1 MRLSQIWRLSAIG
14 VLWRWPAP
22 SCFFTSVVAVN
33 LFHRA
38 QAATGRRLQVVWLS
52 LDAAALGFGVWATH
66 LIAILAHDPGIAASY
81 NLGLTLL
88 SLLIGALIAGVGL
101 MVALLDLGVGPRHWV
116 GRSSAAARLRRTTPE
131 CWRCSSPGRLTWLP
145 ELALASLL
153 LGMVLAALA
162 LVVAATRNDWASA
175 PLAAGLLTLAIVTTV
190 FTGIT
195 AVSFVRDPGTAALSS
210 TSHWLVI
217 IGVATVILGMCLVE
231 AWSTRH
237 SQAELRSQKYLL
249 DTALKNMSQG
259 LCMFEADGRIIL
271 FNDRYA
277 ELMGVSAA
285 ALKGLSL
292 LDVFKLRR
300 ASGRLASDPQAYF
313 EGILAELHVGRS
325 FTRITEME
333 PGHWVRVTAQPMLGG
348 GWVSTL
354 EDITKWRE
362 AQARIA
368 HLARHDALT
377 DLPNR
382 TVFREQLGHA
392 LSRISRN
399 SELVAVHY
407 IDLDNFKVIN
417 ETLGHP
423 IGDNLLIDAAL
434 RLRTGVRDTDTV
446 ARLGGDEF
454 AIVQMGGDL
463 QALDVASFACR
474 IIELVSAP
482 YAIRGHQIVVGTSIG
497 ISVAPSDG
505 LDPDLLLK
513 NAELAL
519 YRAKEDGRGTYRFF
533 ETGMDARAQGRRL
546 LELDMRAA
554 LLRNEFEVYFQP
566 IYNLETGLIV
576 CFEALLRWNHPHRGD
591 DSASRLHS
599 ARRGD
604 RFYRPDWKLGV
615 APRL

>member
-1 MRLSQIWRLSAIG
+1 MFEVVANLIERDWRLVA
-14 VLWRWPAP
+14 LACTL
-22 SCFFTSVVAVN
+22 CFFTSVVAVN

-38 QAATGRRLQVVWLS
+38 QAATGRRLRVVWLS

-66 LIAILAHDPGIAASY
+66 LIAILAHDPEIAASY

-101 MVALLDLGVGPRHWV
+101 MVALLDFGRWTPALGGAIVGC
-116 GRSSAAARLRRTTPE
+116 GAAATHYTGMLALQL
-131 CWRCSSPGRLTWLP
+131 PGRLTWLP

-313 EGILAELHVGRS
+313 EGISRS
-325 FTRITEME
+325 FT
-333 PGHWVRVTAQPMLGG
+333 W
-348 GWVSTL
+348 
-354 EDITKWRE
+354 EDRSQE
-362 AQARIA
+362 
-368 HLARHDALT
+368 
-377 DLPNR
+377 
-382 TVFREQLGHA
+382 
-392 LSRISRN
+392 
-399 SELVAVHY
+399 
-407 IDLDNFKVIN
+407 
-417 ETLGHP
+417 
-423 IGDNLLIDAAL
+423 
-434 RLRTGVRDTDTV
+434 
-446 ARLGGDEF
+446 
-454 AIVQMGGDL
+454 
-463 QALDVASFACR
+463 
-474 IIELVSAP
+474 
-482 YAIRGHQIVVGTSIG
+482 
-497 ISVAPSDG
+497 
-505 LDPDLLLK
+505 
-513 NAELAL
+513 
-519 YRAKEDGRGTYRFF
+519 
-533 ETGMDARAQGRRL
+533 
-546 LELDMRAA
+546 
-554 LLRNEFEVYFQP
+554 
-566 IYNLETGLIV
+566 
-576 CFEALLRWNHPHRGD
+576 
-591 DSASRLHS
+591 
-599 ARRGD
+599 
-604 RFYRPDWKLGV
+604 
-615 APRL
+615 